1 VEADVA
7 EAIEE
12 AQKPQPLGQRIN
24 QTLDSASETMSK
36 VGKSISTAIGLGSTL
51 AGLGGIAL
59 KLFGG

>member
-1 VEADVA
+1 
-7 EAIEE
+7 
-12 AQKPQPLGQRIN
+12 
-24 QTLDSASETMSK
+24 MSK